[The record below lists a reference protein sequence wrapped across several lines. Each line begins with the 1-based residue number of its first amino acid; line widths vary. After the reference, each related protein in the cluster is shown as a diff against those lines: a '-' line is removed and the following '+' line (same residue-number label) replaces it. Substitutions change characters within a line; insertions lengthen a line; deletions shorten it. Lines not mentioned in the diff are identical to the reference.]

1 MQDNIEVY
9 QMDELSKAYGEVEY
23 FRFDFSTL
31 QEGEKIR
38 CTRRNKGAATVN
50 QKKKKVILI
59 YWLIRKSKTR
69 NPTNGFFSKKQS
81 SCWEAKPLVNRKKI
95 KEEFI

>member
-9 QMDELSKAYGEVEY
+9 QMDELSKAYGEFEY

-50 QKKKKVILI
+50 QKKKSHSYILVNKEEQNK
-59 YWLIRKSKTR
+59 KSKQW
-69 NPTNGFFSKKQS
+69 FLF
-81 SCWEAKPLVNRKKI
+81 
-95 KEEFI
+95 KETKFMLGS

>member
-38 CTRRNKGAATVN
+38 
-50 QKKKKVILI
+50 
-59 YWLIRKSKTR
+59 
-69 NPTNGFFSKKQS
+69 
-81 SCWEAKPLVNRKKI
+81 
-95 KEEFI
+95 

>member
-50 QKKKKVILI
+50 QKKKKSHSYILVNKEEQNK
-59 YWLIRKSKTR
+59 KSKQW
-69 NPTNGFFSKKQS
+69 FLF
-81 SCWEAKPLVNRKKI
+81 
-95 KEEFI
+95 KETKFMLGS